1 MRSRNSSRS
10 RRAHRSPV
18 SRPRSGPLAAGD
30 VLPVDLLGEL
40 LPERMELEVLRQ
52 QDAREVR
59 MARVFDAHQVPHLPF
74 EEVRGMPEARQG
86 RDLRVVVR
94 DLRVHLDHAAVVVVL
109 DVVDAFEVVLPVDR
123 GDTRE
128 MLEAERVLQVRAHR
142 DELGP
147 VDHDLDEALADDL
160 RILQLR
166 TEGNL
171 QLREDL
177 LLGPGH
183 RPSRDRRRGRDDRA
197 HIWMT
202 SSFLSAYW
210 VATNMIPRNR
220 KIENLATG
228 DTEFRRPP
236 HAKAQR
242 RRKIAAT
249 SKMTKMSANM

>member
-1 MRSRNSSRS
+1 
-10 RRAHRSPV
+10 
-18 SRPRSGPLAAGD
+18 
-30 VLPVDLLGEL
+30 
-40 LPERMELEVLRQ
+40 MELEVLRQ

-128 MLEAERVLQVRAHR
+128 MLEAERVLQVGAQRHQI
-142 DELGP
+142 GP
-147 VDHDLDEALADDL
+147 VDPELHEPLPDDL
-160 RILQLR
+160 RVFELR
-166 TEGNL
+166 TERDL
-171 QLREDL
+171 ELWEDL

-183 RPSRDRRRGRDDRA
+183 GSTRDRRRGGDDRA

-228 DTEFRRPP
+228 DAEFSRPP

-249 SKMTKMSANM
+249 SKMTKMRANM